1 MFETLWIQDCTK
13 AELARRLKGYCAE
26 TNQPVTEESA
36 KCTCVAHRLFAAE
49 TAAQRLANL
58 VEAHKSLQ
66 AERAECA
73 NKCAGLEASLV
84 NADAN
89 VVKFRASSAANEQ
102 AAQEAVAQ
110 LASTKRSYADA
121 AQQVADL
128 QREARDAKVEAS
140 AASSRLN
147 AVLSTLNSLV
157 N

>member
-13 AELARRLKGYCAE
+13 AELVRRLKGYCAE

-49 TAAQRLANL
+49 TAANRLANL
-58 VEAHKSLQ
+58 VEAHKSLL
-66 AERAECA
+66 AE
-73 NKCAGLEASLV
+73 KTDLTSKIAGLSASLA

-89 VVKFRASSAANEQ
+89 VVKYRASSEANEQ
-102 AAQEAVAQ
+102 ATREAQAQ

-128 QREARDAKVEAS
+128 QREARDAKQEAAEAS
-140 AASSRLN
+140 NRLSKT
-147 AVLSTLNSLV
+147 LSVLNSLV